1 MATQM
6 TRAEYQAM
14 YGSSPVLSSSKID
27 TRPAPIRMTQAEYD
41 AQYRPKRQTFR
52 QDASADIADT
62 KTGQQDALTRGVDRS
77 AQVDQRVA
85 SGETG
90 KTKGALQKFGSGLFT
105 AADIVGQTLFG
116 AVKTALPQAAE
127 TQIADT
133 LGKDL
138 AQIAAPETRQSFINK
153 LKESDGG
160 LLMSGDLD
168 NTAGKFL
175 EDVGVAYKNDANF
188 RADVIAAGGILSFL
202 ALPGTARTALTKT
215 ADVASNVASSAKIDV
230 APLVRKI
237 TTPTADKIETR
248 RVSDLSK
255 LEDRY
260 SQFRRL
266 NEFQADGG
274 IESRGRIARS
284 NVLEGVA
291 DEDGVI
297 RTKGKGGAVEQYRK
311 ATIDGV
317 EDVVKRNLDREGKS
331 VTLPQIKA
339 ALVKEI
345 ATKSGL
351 EGADLTTA
359 LKGVERELSGLGIRM
374 DELGQVSL
382 SKLQDA
388 KINTTKNINFNTPPE
403 TATYRKAVARTYK
416 NIIEKNSDFN
426 VKEVNAELAKFYKDI
441 ERLEML
447 DGKRVKG
454 GRLGKYFAQ
463 VSGNIVGGAAG
474 SAVGGPFGAAVGTI
488 AGGEAASFISG
499 KTMSRAFGK
508 GGVLPE
514 KNPVLAA
521 AREQAGLPPGRS
533 LETPDPVVGIP
544 ANIKAKIAESGTPEQ
559 KAEVSLLERQ
569 MRDNIEKQKVA
580 IKAKDF
586 TLVSS
591 LKEVYDSLVTSLK
604 ELVAEI
610 VESVKNPTIGLS
622 IKSTVTPELVA
633 KKMDFEDLQNVT
645 TFLEDPQASL
655 LNDKLN
661 RMVDEIG
668 IGKADLDTQ
677 TKFLIE
683 VTDEADRMGLLQ
695 SNNLGKRNTQYS
707 PTATI
712 NKNVIDDT
720 VAPETVDVKGSGM
733 DKSATTQTTLL
744 EEAKKYK
751 TADEF
756 IKAQGEPV
764 FHGTNQDFDDID
776 LSKSTRNMFG
786 RGFSVT
792 TNPEFTKYYGSKT
805 KDFVLSPEAKV
816 YKSNTAEIKQ
826 NDFATASKLY
836 EDKFGK
842 KLQMTKYRNELHYKK
857 DTPFSRVFWVS
868 ENPEVL
874 KAKELWGDMIKSKGF
889 DVVKE
894 GDTINVLNPNVLK
907 TKAQL
912 TDIWKQANQ

>member
-6 TRAEYQAM
+6 TRAQYQAT
-14 YGSSPVLSSSKID
+14 YGSAPVLSSSKID
-27 TRPAPIRMTQAEYD
+27 TRPAPIKMTQAEYD
-41 AQYRPKRQTFR
+41 AQYRPQKSNPNVLERLATVGGDTANRMSNAQAGTGDF
-52 QDASADIADT
+52 QDSS
-62 KTGQQDALTRGVDRS
+62 LMRRGI
-77 AQVDQRVA
+77 
-85 SGETG
+85 ETTAAG
-90 KTKGALQKFGSGLFT
+90 FTTIPRGALALAPEPVRNVVESVGSFIGKGFNKLTGAIGDTDLFRG
-105 AADIVGQTLFG
+105 AVGQVLEDGNG
-116 AVKTALPQAAE
+116 AARFEKN
-127 TQIADT
+127 D
-133 LGKDL
+133 LGV
-138 AQIAAPETRQSFINK
+138 
-153 LKESDGG
+153 
-160 LLMSGDLD
+160 
-168 NTAGKFL
+168 L
-175 EDVGVAYKNDANF
+175 EDVLGTAS
-188 RADVIAAGGILSFL
+188 AGGEIAGTIL
-202 ALPGTARTALTKT
+202 GTKEVLDAPKT
-215 ADVASNVASSAKIDV
+215 VKFVADKINIT
-230 APLVRKI
+230 PLVKRI
-237 TTPTADKIETR
+237 TTPSTDQIEVTR
-248 RVSDLSK
+248 VKDLSK
-255 LEDRY
+255 LEDSY

-266 NEFQADGG
+266 NEFQTDGG
-274 IESRGRIARS
+274 IESRSRIARS

-291 DEDGVI
+291 DENGVI

-339 ALVKEI
+339 ALIKEI

-454 GRLGKYFAQ
+454 ARLGKYFAQ
-463 VSGNIVGGAAG
+463 ISGNIVGGATGTAI
-474 SAVGGPFGAAVGTI
+474 GGPIGAAVGAI

-521 AREQAGLPPGRS
+521 AREQAGLPAGRS
-533 LETPDPVVGIP
+533 LQAPDPAVGIP
-544 ANIKAKIAESGTPEQ
+544 ASVKARIAESGTPKQ

-569 MRDNIEKQKVA
+569 MRDNIDKQKAA

-610 VESVKNPTIGLS
+610 VESIKNPTIGLA
-622 IKSTVTPELVA
+622 IKSTVTPKLVA
-633 KKMDFEDLQNVT
+633 QKMDFEDLQDIT

-661 RMVDEIG
+661 RMVDEMG

-683 VTDEADRMGLLQ
+683 VTNEADQMGLLQ

-712 NKNVIDDT
+712 NKNVIDSTVDSKSAKVKSDT
-720 VAPETVDVKGSGM
+720 V
-733 DKSATTQTTLL
+733 DKSATAKPTSAKEAIAKGLT
-744 EEAKKYK
+744 EEQFVKS
-751 TADEF
+751 
-756 IKAQGEPV
+756 QGTPV
-764 FHGTNQDFDDID
+764 F
-776 LSKSTRNMFG
+776 
-786 RGFSVT
+786 RGA
-792 TNPEFTKYYGSKT
+792 KT
-805 KDFVLSPEAKV
+805 
-816 YKSNTAEIKQ
+816 
-826 NDFATASKLY
+826 
-836 EDKFGK
+836 
-842 KLQMTKYRNELHYKK
+842 
-857 DTPFSRVFWVS
+857 S
-868 ENPEVL
+868 EL
-874 KAKELWGDMIKSKGF
+874 KATSGDVGTGFYFAENKGVAKTYAGETFDENLGKWVDKNPVHEYVISPKAKIVDEKNMPNGVDRQKWATENNYDGVRYKQGATSDSVFNKETNLIIYNKD
-889 DVVKE
+889 
-894 GDTINVLNPNVLK
+894 VLK
-907 TKAQL
+907 TTSQL
-912 TDIWKQANQ
+912 RAEYQAAKGGKTNRHLEAS